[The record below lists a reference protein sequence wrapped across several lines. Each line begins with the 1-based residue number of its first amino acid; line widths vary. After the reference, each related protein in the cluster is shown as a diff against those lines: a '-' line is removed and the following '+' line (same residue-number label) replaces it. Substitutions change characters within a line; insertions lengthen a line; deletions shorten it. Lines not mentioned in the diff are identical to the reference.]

1 MPWEDHFTKHLIAER
16 HNVPT
21 FVDKAKAL
29 TPGGSQT
36 SSRRHGKVGTVDYPA
51 FAVEAAGAYIYFS
64 KTDRAIDL
72 AGANA
77 TCPLGANHPNV
88 LQAVLSQLG
97 KGGTMSLPAELE
109 VSVSE
114 QMLDVVPFSNRMVR
128 WVRTGSEGMSAAVA
142 IALQA
147 TGRSRVGVRAGSYHG
162 WHPWTRDICTSIPE
176 LTING
181 EHKFDKRLLET
192 LAAYCI
198 ESPRWIEVDAKYQQW
213 LLSVREAC
221 DETGTLLIFDDV
233 VHGFRFASG
242 GLQQSTG
249 VPADLAVF
257 SKALGNG
264 VPVACVVGKTDLM
277 QQTEYRVSSTFGGET
292 LGLAAASAVLQM
304 HQTQDV
310 CGQLRQVGLDLRERL
325 VDSLNGTG
333 IEVVGCPQ
341 HFRFEANTDGV
352 DTPLDDRFLNACIYD
367 SQHPVLVHR
376 DANNVNLAMDE
387 YVRENIAATIKRA
400 ARNLESEV
408 FRSHERGSDY
418 EGG

>member
-1 MPWEDHFTKHLIAER
+1 MPWEDHFTKHLVAGD

-21 FVDKAKAL
+21 FLDKAKAL

-36 SSRRHGKVGTVDYPA
+36 SSRRHGKVGTIDYPA

-77 TCPLGANHPNV
+77 TCPLGANHPRV
-88 LQAVLSQLG
+88 LEAVLSQLG

-114 QMLDVVPFSNRMVR
+114 QMLNVVPYNDRMVR

-147 TGRSRVGVRAGSYHG
+147 TGRARVGVRVGSYHG
-162 WHPWTRDICTSIPE
+162 WHTWTRDICTPIPE
-176 LTING
+176 STLP
-181 EHKFDKRLLET
+181 ERRLLET

-198 ESPRWIEVDAKYQQW
+198 ESPRWTEVDAKYKRW
-213 LLSVREAC
+213 VASIRKLC

-233 VHGFRFASG
+233 VHAFRFESG
-242 GLQQSTG
+242 GLQQSSG

-264 VPVACVVGKTDLM
+264 VPVACVVGKKDLM

-292 LGLAAASAVLQM
+292 LGLAAAGAVLQL

-310 CGQLRQVGLDLRERL
+310 CGQLRQVGVDLRERL
-325 VDSLNGTG
+325 LDAIDGTG
-333 IEVVGCPQ
+333 IKLVGCPQ
-341 HFRFEANTDGV
+341 HFRFEADTDTP
-352 DTPLDDRFLNACIYD
+352 DTPLDDRFLTACIYD

-400 ARNLESEV
+400 AHNLESEV